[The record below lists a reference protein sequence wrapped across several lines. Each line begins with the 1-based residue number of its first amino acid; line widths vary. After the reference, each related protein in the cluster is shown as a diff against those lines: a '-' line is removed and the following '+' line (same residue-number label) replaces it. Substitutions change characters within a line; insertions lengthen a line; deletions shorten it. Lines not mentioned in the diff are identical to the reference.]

1 MSELTKNNS
10 IILNYIKEQ
19 NINLESNLKL
29 EEIVSTLRTIIDN
42 KTAIKDEIKE
52 VKKFE
57 TLDGK
62 QFKNLI
68 EAKNH
73 QQLKSF
79 QDEIMYLLGGY
90 SNEIDPTGNF
100 TNGDGYYILDKE
112 KLKLAGQLTI
122 LFQEELGLSEYPLNS
137 RMCYDNEYLNSISH
151 TVNCITTLEDGTKIR
166 VGQPFFTSNINQ
178 LGDKIYN
185 DNSEITTNENEVKEV
200 VNSIILSDLK
210 STLNSLRDT
219 DDDNEIEAL
228 EDTLV
233 NICETILDGF
243 DNGEVIS
250 QEEFNSIYKEFVKK
264 EDFLE
269 DEHVDLLKN
278 IKKSFDVKTLEN
290 ELNLDEHKE
299 TKPLKDEKV
308 KNLISILR
316 SEVEVGAAD
325 VYINEILDVLKSK
338 FDEGKGIKE
347 ENLDSIKSI
356 YKEFIKGNDYY
367 KGSELKEGFKEI
379 KSFLE
384 KELSELD
391 KNDQEVDIDR

>member
-19 NINLESNLKL
+19 NIDLSIQNIGTLVDS
-29 EEIVSTLRTIIDN
+29 LRTIIYE

-52 VKKFE
+52 IKQFE

-62 QFKNLI
+62 KFNDLL

-73 QQLKSF
+73 QQLKFF
-79 QDEIMYLLGGY
+79 QDEIMFLLGG
-90 SNEIDPTGNF
+90 SNKDIDPES
-100 TNGDGYYILDKE
+100 NGFSNGEGYYVLDKE

-122 LFQEELGLSEYPLNS
+122 SFQEELGLGEYPLNS
-137 RMCYDNEYLNSISH
+137 RTCYENEYLNKISH
-151 TVNCITTLEDGTKIR
+151 TINCITSLEDGTKIR
-166 VGQPFFTSNINQ
+166 VGQPFYTANMNE
-178 LGDKIYN
+178 LGDKIYGQEN
-185 DNSEITTNENEVKEV
+185 IEKETFEIST
-200 VNSIILSDLK
+200 SIILSDLK
-210 STLNSLRDT
+210 STLNSLRET
-219 DDDNEIEAL
+219 EDDNEIEAL

-250 QEEFNSIYKEFVKK
+250 QEEFNTIYKEFVKND
-264 EDFLE
+264 DFLE

-290 ELNLDEHKE
+290 EFNLDENKE
-299 TKPLKDEKV
+299 TKSLKDEKV
-308 KNLISILR
+308 KNLISILS

-356 YKEFIKGNDYY
+356 YKDFIKGNDYY

-384 KELSELD
+384 KELET
-391 KNDQEVDIDR
+391 KENDNNLER

>member
-1 MSELTKNNS
+1 MK
-10 IILNYIKEQ
+10 
-19 NINLESNLKL
+19 
-29 EEIVSTLRTIIDN
+29 
-42 KTAIKDEIKE
+42 KTAVRDEIKE
-52 VKKFE
+52 IKQFE
-57 TLDGK
+57 TLDGEK
-62 QFKNLI
+62 FDDLL

-73 QQLKSF
+73 QQLKSI
-79 QDEIMYLLGGY
+79 QNEIMSLLGGE
-90 SNEIDPTGNF
+90 NKDIDPES
-100 TNGDGYYILDKE
+100 NGFSNGEGYYVLDKE

-122 LFQEELGLSEYPLNS
+122 SFQEELGLGEYPLNS
-137 RMCYDNEYLNSISH
+137 RTCYENEYLNKISY
-151 TVNCITTLEDGTKIR
+151 TINCITSLEDGTKIR
-166 VGQPFFTSNINQ
+166 VGQPFYTANMNE
-178 LGDKIYN
+178 LGDKIYGQ
-185 DNSEITTNENEVKEV
+185 ENIEKETFQIST
-200 VNSIILSDLK
+200 SIILSDLK
-210 STLNSLRDT
+210 STLNSLRET
-219 DDDNEIEAL
+219 KDDNELEAL
-228 EDTLV
+228 EGTLV

-250 QEEFNSIYKEFVKK
+250 QKEFNGIYKEFVKNC
-264 EDFLE
+264 DFLE

-325 VYINEILDVLKSK
+325 VYINEILDALKSK
-338 FDEGKGIKE
+338 FNEGKGIKE

-384 KELSELD
+384 KELET
-391 KNDQEVDIDR
+391 KENDNNLER